1 MLSPFGDSTIF
12 YTSKLF
18 STTLVQKRGS
28 ILNKLLQYLQ
38 GIGPGI
44 FAIGYTIGTGSV
56 TAMVVAGSQYGM
68 QLLWVLFLSCLF
80 SWVLMEA
87 YGRYYLVTGETA
99 LYSFKRHLPLGK
111 LMSIL
116 IIAGISFGQWNSLIG
131 ILGISSNAIFETLV
145 LFFPALEGNE
155 YWGILIIA
163 VTIISIMYTVLLKGS
178 YSLFEKILILFVSL
192 MGISFLLSFFV
203 VLPPPTAVAKGMIPS
218 IPQVEGG
225 RMLVA
230 AFVGT
235 TMAAATF
242 LSRPLFIEGKGWTIE
257 NLKDQQRDALW
268 AALLIFMIS
277 GAIMAVSMGAF
288 FNEGKVVTKVLDM
301 VTTLEPIAGRF
312 AIVIFFM
319 GTLAAGL
326 SSIFPILMI
335 APLLIA
341 DYQKGEL
348 DLKSKQFKILTG
360 IACLV
365 GLTVPVLGVN
375 PINAQILTQVFNVFV
390 LPLVIL
396 GMMILINKKELMGDH
411 KAGIGLNVGMG
422 AALIFA
428 CIISWNGVVAII
440 EQL

>member
-1 MLSPFGDSTIF
+1 M
-12 YTSKLF
+12 K
-18 STTLVQKRGS
+18 
-28 ILNKLLQYLQ
+28 KLLQFLQ

-68 QLLWVLFLSCLF
+68 QLLWVLLLSCLF

-87 YGRYYLVTGETA
+87 CGRYYLVTGETA
-99 LYSFKRHLPLGK
+99 LYSFKKHLKFGK
-111 LMSIL
+111 AIGIL
-116 IIAGISFGQWNSLIG
+116 IIAGITFGQWNSLIG
-131 ILGISSNAIFETLV
+131 ILGISSNAIFETV
-145 LFFPALEGNE
+145 ALFFPALAGYE
-155 YWGILIIA
+155 YLGILVIA
-163 VTIISIMYTVLLKGS
+163 ITIISIMYTVLLKGS
-178 YSLFEKILILFVSL
+178 YHLFEKILIIFVSL
-192 MGISFLLSFFV
+192 MGLSFLLSFFV
-203 VLPPPTAVAKGMIPS
+203 VLPPPKAVVAGLVPS

-225 RMLVA
+225 KMLVA

-242 LSRPLFIEGKGWTIE
+242 LSRPLFIQGKNWTIA
-257 NLKDQQRDALW
+257 NLSDQRKDALW

-277 GAIMAVSMGAF
+277 TAIMAVAMGAF

-301 VTTLEPIAGRF
+301 VSTLEPIAGKF

-319 GTLAAGL
+319 GTMAAGL

-335 APLLIA
+335 APLLVA

-348 DLKSKQFKILTG
+348 DIQSKQFKVLTG
-360 IACLV
+360 IACLI

-390 LPLVIL
+390 LPLVII
-396 GMMILINKKELMGDH
+396 GIMILINKKDLMGEN
-411 KAGIGLNVGMG
+411 KAGILLNIGMG
-422 AALIFA
+422 SALLFA
-428 CIISWNGVVAII
+428 CIISYNGIIAI
-440 EQL
+440 LDKF

>member
-1 MLSPFGDSTIF
+1 M
-12 YTSKLF
+12 K
-18 STTLVQKRGS
+18 
-28 ILNKLLQYLQ
+28 KLLQKLK

-68 QLLWVLFLSCLF
+68 QLLWVLFFSCLF

-99 LYSFKRHLPLGK
+99 LYSFRKHLKFGNLIG
-111 LMSIL
+111 LL

-131 ILGISSNAIFETLV
+131 ILGISSNAIFETIV
-145 LFFPALEGNE
+145 LFFPELAGSS

-163 VTIISIMYTVLLKGS
+163 IAIISTFYSLLLKGS
-178 YSLFEKILILFVSL
+178 YSLFENILILFVSL

-203 VLPPPTAVAKGMIPS
+203 VLPDPKAVAAGMIPS

-242 LSRPLFIEGKGWTIE
+242 LSRPLFIQGKNWTIN
-257 NLKDQQRDALW
+257 NLADQRKDALW
-268 AALLIFMIS
+268 AAILIFIIS

-288 FNEGKVVTKVLDM
+288 FEEGKVVTKVLDM
-301 VTTLEPIAGRF
+301 VSTLEPVAGRF

-335 APLLIA
+335 APILIA
-341 DYQKGEL
+341 DYREGKL
-348 DLKSKQFKILTG
+348 DLHSTQFKVLTG
-360 IACLV
+360 IACLI

-390 LPLVIL
+390 LPLVIIS
-396 GMMILINKKELMGDH
+396 MMILINRKELMGEH
-411 KAGIGLNVGMG
+411 KAGLALNIGMMS
-422 AALIFA
+422 ALIFA
-428 CIISWNGVVAII
+428 CIISWNGIVAII
-440 EQL
+440 EKLS

>member
-1 MLSPFGDSTIF
+1 M
-12 YTSKLF
+12 
-18 STTLVQKRGS
+18 
-28 ILNKLLQYLQ
+28 NKIIQFLR

-56 TAMVVAGSQYGM
+56 TAMVVAGSQFGM

-80 SWVLMEA
+80 SWVMMEA

-99 LYSFKRHLPLGK
+99 LYSFKNRLKLGK
-111 LMSIL
+111 AISWL
-116 IIAGISFGQWNSLIG
+116 IIIGISFGQWNSLIG
-131 ILGISSNAIFETLV
+131 ILGISSNAIFETLA
-145 LFFPALEGNE
+145 LFFPAIAGNE
-155 YWGILIIA
+155 YWAILIIA
-163 VTIISIMYTVLLKGS
+163 GTIISIMYTVLLKGS
-178 YSLFEKILILFVSL
+178 YNLFEKILIIFVSL

-203 VLPPPTAVAKGMIPS
+203 VLPSPKAVAAGMIPS
-218 IPQVEGG
+218 IPEVEGG

-242 LSRPLFIEGKGWTIE
+242 LSRPLFIQGKEWTKD
-257 NLKDQQRDALW
+257 NLAEQRKDAMW
-268 AALLIFMIS
+268 AAILIFCIS

-288 FNEGKVVTKVLDM
+288 FEEEKVVTRVLDM
-301 VTTLEPIAGRF
+301 VETLEPIAGRF

-348 DLKSKQFKILTG
+348 DIKSTQFKILTG
-360 IACLV
+360 IACLM

-396 GMMILINKKELMGDH
+396 GMMILINKKELMGEQ
-411 KAGIGLNVGMG
+411 KAGWILNTGMILS
-422 AALIFA
+422 LIFA
-428 CIISWNGVVAII
+428 CIISYNGVVAIM
-440 EQL
+440 EKMN